1 MNACMSYKKIQN
13 SELKTDEHS
22 LQDQKI
28 ELIKL
33 RIKNKYYDRDDIIRK
48 VIQEIYER
56 DVRRETLN

>member
-1 MNACMSYKKIQN
+1 MSSKKGRKMKADPDQ
-13 SELKTDEHS
+13 SS

-33 RIKNKYYDRDDIIRK
+33 RIKNKYYDREDILQK

-56 DVRRETLN
+56 DIRRDTMN

>member
-1 MNACMSYKKIQN
+1 MTGKKIRDIKPEDGG
-13 SELKTDEHS
+13 SS

-33 RIKNKYYDRDDIIRK
+33 RIKNKYYDRDDILQK

-56 DVRRETLN
+56 DVRRDTLN

>member
-1 MNACMSYKKIQN
+1 MSSKKGQN
-13 SELKTDEHS
+13 MKADTGQSS

-33 RIKNKYYDRDDIIRK
+33 RIKNKYYDREDILQK

-56 DVRRETLN
+56 DVRRDTMN

>member
-1 MNACMSYKKIQN
+1 MKADADQS
-13 SELKTDEHS
+13 S

-33 RIKNKYYDRDDIIRK
+33 RIANKYYDRDDILRK

-56 DVRRETLN
+56 DIRRDTMN

>member
-1 MNACMSYKKIQN
+1 MSCKKIQN
-13 SELKTDEHS
+13 MKSDGDNSS

-33 RIKNKYYDRDDIIRK
+33 RIKNKYYDRDDILQK

-56 DVRRETLN
+56 DVRRESMN

>member
-1 MNACMSYKKIQN
+1 MSCKKGRKMKADADQ
-13 SELKTDEHS
+13 SS

-33 RIKNKYYDRDDIIRK
+33 RIANKYYDRDDILRK

-56 DVRRETLN
+56 DIRRDTMN

>member
-1 MNACMSYKKIQN
+1 MSNKKGQTM
-13 SELKTDEHS
+13 EAEPEQTS

-28 ELIKL
+28 ELIRL

-56 DVRRETLN
+56 DVKKDTLN

>member
-1 MNACMSYKKIQN
+1 MSYKKIPKIE
-13 SELKTDEHS
+13 SEDGGSS

-33 RIKNKYYDRDDIIRK
+33 RIKNKYYDRDDILQK

-56 DVRRETLN
+56 DVRRDTMN

>member
-1 MNACMSYKKIQN
+1 MNRKKIN
-13 SELKTDEHS
+13 KISSEDGGSS

-33 RIKNKYYDRDDIIRK
+33 RIKNKYYDREDILQK

-56 DVRRETLN
+56 DVRRDTLN

>member
-1 MNACMSYKKIQN
+1 MSRKKGRNMKADADQ
-13 SELKTDEHS
+13 SS

-33 RIKNKYYDRDDIIRK
+33 RIENKYYDREDILQK

-56 DVRRETLN
+56 DIRRDTMN

>member
-1 MNACMSYKKIQN
+1 MEAEPEQ
-13 SELKTDEHS
+13 TS

-28 ELIKL
+28 ELIRL

-56 DVRRETLN
+56 DVKKDTLN

>member
-1 MNACMSYKKIQN
+1 MSCKKIPEVKPEDGG
-13 SELKTDEHS
+13 SS

-33 RIKNKYYDRDDIIRK
+33 RIKNKYYDRDDILQK

-56 DVRRETLN
+56 DVRRDTLN

>member
-13 SELKTDEHS
+13 SELKTDERS

>member
-1 MNACMSYKKIQN
+1 MSCKKTRNIKSDN
-13 SELKTDEHS
+13 GGSR

-33 RIKNKYYDRDDIIRK
+33 RIKNKYYDRDDILQK

-56 DVRRETLN
+56 DIRRDTMN

>member
-1 MNACMSYKKIQN
+1 MSSKKTRNIK
-13 SELKTDEHS
+13 SENGGAR

-33 RIKNKYYDRDDIIRK
+33 RIKNKYYDRNDILQK

-56 DVRRETLN
+56 DIRRDNMN

>member
-1 MNACMSYKKIQN
+1 MSYKKTRKIESQN
-13 SELKTDEHS
+13 GESR

-33 RIKNKYYDRDDIIRK
+33 RIKNKYYDRDDILQK

-56 DVRRETLN
+56 DIRRDNMN